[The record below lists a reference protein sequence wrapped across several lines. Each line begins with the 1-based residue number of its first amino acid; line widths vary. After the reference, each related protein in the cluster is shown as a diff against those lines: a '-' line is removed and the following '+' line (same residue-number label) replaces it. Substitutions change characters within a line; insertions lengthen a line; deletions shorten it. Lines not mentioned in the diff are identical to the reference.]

1 MEIKMK
7 LTKTIKTK
15 DKENKIEIKIT
26 QSGDAKWDSKDF
38 KRDFE
43 YLLDSIMITLIK
55 NGCHVSDTESK

>member
-1 MEIKMK
+1 MK

-15 DKENKIEIKIT
+15 DKKSNIEIRIV

-43 YLLDSIMITLIK
+43 YLVDSIVITLIK